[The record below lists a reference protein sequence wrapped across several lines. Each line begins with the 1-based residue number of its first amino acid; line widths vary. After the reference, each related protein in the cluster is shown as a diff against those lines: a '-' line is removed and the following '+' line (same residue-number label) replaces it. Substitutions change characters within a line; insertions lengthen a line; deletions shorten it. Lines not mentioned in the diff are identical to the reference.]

1 MHHGHVTAGA
11 TLARMAGVTDCTRV
25 YHGAPVLRPQ
35 SNVCNIAGI
44 ARAPLV
50 RREETAPAELYA
62 ATFVSLLP
70 VRGGVLDAPRSDYCR
85 AALDA
90 PVRRGLLYPRFPRC
104 ARFASTTQRMQSR
117 GHSPRTISH
126 GRTHFFRSPTPGGRG
141 SPPLRWVERHPH
153 LTHVAPTP
161 QSRREAP

>member
-70 VRGGVLDAPRSDYCR
+70 VRGGVLDAPRSCD
-85 AALDA
+85 
-90 PVRRGLLYPRFPRC
+90 RRGWIGADGRRDRWQLRYLGR
-104 ARFASTTQRMQSR
+104 AR
-117 GHSPRTISH
+117 
-126 GRTHFFRSPTPGGRG
+126 
-141 SPPLRWVERHPH
+141 
-153 LTHVAPTP
+153 
-161 QSRREAP
+161 

>member
-1 MHHGHVTAGA
+1 
-11 TLARMAGVTDCTRV
+11 MAGVTDCTRV

-117 GHSPRTISH
+117 GHSPRTISY
-126 GRTHFFRSPTPGGRG
+126 GRP
-141 SPPLRWVERHPH
+141 RWSFIP
-153 LTHVAPTP
+153 
-161 QSRREAP
+161 RREGVEALPYGVR

>member
-1 MHHGHVTAGA
+1 MHHGHVTARA

-104 ARFASTTQRMQSR
+104 ARFASTTQRIQSR
-117 GHSPRTISH
+117 GRSPRSFDTA
-126 GRTHFFRSPTPGGRG
+126 GRCAAAPASSAHPGHPRANQTPGLFESRG
-141 SPPLRWVERHPH
+141 L
-153 LTHVAPTP
+153 A
-161 QSRREAP
+161 